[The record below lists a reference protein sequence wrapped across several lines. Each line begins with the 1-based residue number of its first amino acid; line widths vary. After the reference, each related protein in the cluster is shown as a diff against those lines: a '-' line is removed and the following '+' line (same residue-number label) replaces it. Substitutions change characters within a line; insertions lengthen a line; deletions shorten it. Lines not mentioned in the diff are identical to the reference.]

1 MIINRK
7 TLLSCKEY
15 NISIEGN
22 LTGVAGVFV
31 IPSRRKHESGWAMMD
46 LIATFYD
53 GREPVHFSS
62 FTDDVSFCGTG
73 FRMDCDWPSGI
84 IHIWNSHEQ
93 GKGFNVRGCS
103 SMMFEEVQG

>member
-1 MIINRK
+1 MIIDRK

-15 NISIEGN
+15 SISKDGN
-22 LTGVAGVFV
+22 LTGVSGVYV
-31 IPSRRKHESGWAMMD
+31 IPSGRKHESGYTAMD

-73 FRMDCDWPSGI
+73 FRMDCDWPTRI
-84 IHIWNSHEQ
+84 IHIWNSLDMR
-93 GKGFNVRGCS
+93 KGFNIRGCS
-103 SMMFEEVQG
+103 SMMFEEVQE

>member
-7 TLLSCKEY
+7 TLLSRKEY
-15 NISIEGN
+15 NIFKDGN
-22 LTGVAGVFV
+22 LTGVSGVYV
-31 IPSRRKHESGWAMMD
+31 IPSRRKHESGWTKMD

-103 SMMFEEVQG
+103 SMMFEEVQE

>member
-1 MIINRK
+1 MNINRK

-15 NISIEGN
+15 SISKDGN
-22 LTGVAGVFV
+22 LTGVAGVYV
-31 IPSRRKHESGWAMMD
+31 IQSRRKHESGWAAMD

-84 IHIWNSHEQ
+84 IHIWNSHCA

-103 SMMFEEVQG
+103 SMMFEEVHE

>member
-15 NISIEGN
+15 IISKDGK
-22 LTGVAGVFV
+22 LTGVAGVYV
-31 IPSRRKHESGWAMMD
+31 IPSRRKHESGWAAMD

-62 FTDDVSFCGTG
+62 FTDWEKKEGQ
-73 FRMDCDWPSGI
+73 
-84 IHIWNSHEQ
+84 E
-93 GKGFNVRGCS
+93 
-103 SMMFEEVQG
+103 

>member
-1 MIINRK
+1 MIIDRK

-15 NISIEGN
+15 STSIDGK
-22 LTGVAGVFV
+22 LTGVAGVYV
-31 IPSRRKHESGWAMMD
+31 IPSRRKHESGWTMMN

-62 FTDDVSFCGTG
+62 FTDDVSFDGTG

-84 IHIWNSHEQ
+84 IHIWNSHCAR
-93 GKGFNVRGCS
+93 KGFNVRGCS
-103 SMMFEEVQG
+103 SMMFEEVRE